1 MEKYQKDR
9 IRVFLSDEYANS
21 DAGWNKLQAQVAVG
35 SGGLRGKGYLEG
47 TQNMLGFLPRTVA
60 PTDFIFC
67 VIAEET
73 GFTGSIIIL
82 ALYSILIARCLRCT
96 WRAID
101 EFGRMIA
108 LGLSVLFFSHIFV
121 NIAMTIGL
129 LPITGLPLP
138 LLSYGGSFMI
148 TTLAALGLIQSIYQR
163 RELRL

>member
-1 MEKYQKDR
+1 
-9 IRVFLSDEYANS
+9 
-21 DAGWNKLQAQVAVG
+21 
-35 SGGLRGKGYLEG
+35 
-47 TQNMLGFLPRTVA
+47 
-60 PTDFIFC
+60 
-67 VIAEET
+67 
-73 GFTGSIIIL
+73 
-82 ALYSILIARCLRCT
+82 
-96 WRAID
+96 
-101 EFGRMIA
+101 MIA